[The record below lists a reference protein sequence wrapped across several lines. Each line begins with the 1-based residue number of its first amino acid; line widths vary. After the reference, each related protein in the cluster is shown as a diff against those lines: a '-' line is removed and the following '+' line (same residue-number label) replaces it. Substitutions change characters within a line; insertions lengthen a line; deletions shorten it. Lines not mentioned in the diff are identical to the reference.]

1 MAYAIGNNFNSFG
14 GPAGLPQQGG
24 NSMSIAIA
32 ITANMSEEQ
41 AAAALGQ
48 QVQPQPQPSGK
59 AGKAGKHGKA
69 GKNGKAGKHGKAG
82 KAGKAGKCGHEA
94 QQDAYSSPLHQGPSL
109 NIAIAISGAGAG
121 QLLGGGS
128 AKQQLTNLIAGVLSQ
143 GQNQGMAC
151 CGMQPGF
158 GGYMNGFGRA
168 GF

>member
-14 GPAGLPQQGG
+14 GGLQGLPQQQMGG

-32 ITANMSEEQ
+32 ITANLSEEQ
-41 AAAALGQ
+41 AAQALGQ
-48 QVQPQPQPSGK
+48 QPQAQPQPTAGKHGKHGKNGK
-59 AGKAGKHGKA
+59 AGKAGKHGK
-69 GKNGKAGKHGKAG
+69 NGKAGKHGKNG
-82 KAGKAGKCGHEA
+82 KEC
-94 QQDAYSSPLHQGPSL
+94 QDAYSSPLHQAPSL

-128 AKQQLTNLIAGVLSQ
+128 AKEQLTSLIAGVLSQ
-143 GQNQGMAC
+143 GENQGMAC

-158 GGYMNGFGRA
+158 GGYMNNFARA